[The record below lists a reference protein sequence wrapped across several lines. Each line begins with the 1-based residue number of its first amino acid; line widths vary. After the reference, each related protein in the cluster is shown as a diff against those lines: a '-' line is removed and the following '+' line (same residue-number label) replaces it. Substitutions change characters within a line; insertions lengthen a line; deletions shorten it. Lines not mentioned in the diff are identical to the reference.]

1 VSLVTLHRRADR
13 SAVASASTPDKPV
26 TGTDRGADK
35 HPSPESTGHGSTFA
49 ALRVR
54 NYRLFFAGQVVS
66 NTGTWMQR
74 IAQDWLVLELTNSP
88 LAVGITTAL
97 QFLPMLLFGLWGG
110 LIVDRYPKHRLLI
123 ITQSVM
129 GALAVLLAVLTLAGS
144 VQVWQVYLIAL
155 GLGLPRSST
164 TRPGRRSSTRWCR
177 RAWCATRSD

>member
-1 VSLVTLHRRADR
+1 MHRRADQR
-13 SAVASASTPDKPV
+13 PRDPSTPAEPAAAPA
-26 TGTDRGADK
+26 TDRVADE

-74 IAQDWLVLELTNSP
+74 IAQDWLVLQITNSP

-110 LIVDRYPKHRLLI
+110 LIVDRYPKRPAADDHPVGDGRAG
-123 ITQSVM
+123 
-129 GALAVLLAVLTLAGS
+129 GAARRAD
-144 VQVWQVYLIAL
+144 L
-155 GLGLPRSST
+155 GR
-164 TRPGRRSSTRWCR
+164 RWCR
-177 RAWCATRSD
+177 SGRST